1 MGLRIWLLLDSAFFS
16 KIKNSSQSVT
26 VKNLKK
32 KFEMQG
38 VTQLLKYPWELFGK
52 SVRLSYVV
60 DLWPHNMT
68 VRNQRK
74 IFVVF
79 VLTF

>member
-1 MGLRIWLLLDSAFFS
+1 
-16 KIKNSSQSVT
+16 
-26 VKNLKK
+26 
-32 KFEMQG
+32 MQG

-52 SVRLSYVV
+52 PVRLSYVV

>member
-1 MGLRIWLLLDSAFFS
+1 
-16 KIKNSSQSVT
+16 
-26 VKNLKK
+26 
-32 KFEMQG
+32 MQG

>member
-1 MGLRIWLLLDSAFFS
+1 MVAFGLCFFF
-16 KIKNSSQSVT
+16 KNQKFLSVCNCQ
-26 VKNLKK
+26 KFKK

-52 SVRLSYVV
+52 PVRLSYVV